1 MNTEV
6 QTMEEKLE
14 GALDKGVT
22 GSTAVNTDIGGIHFQ
37 NMGEVMEFSKLMALA
52 AGAVPPHLRGNP
64 GACLGV
70 CVQALGWRMDPFAVA
85 NKSYFVNDRLSYEAQ
100 LVQAVIDQR
109 APIKGRIKGEYS
121 GEGPNRQLTV
131 WAILEEDGERVEYTS
146 PLKKDIGVQNS
157 PLWKSDPDQQLWYYS
172 TRAMCRRHF
181 PDVILGVYAKDELGE
196 KMRDITPKRSFTQR
210 LAAQNATDGDQ
221 EPPVDDGAENTPD
234 VETDAT
240 VDDVEEIPA
249 KTESEIEPELGS
261 EEFMA
266 GSNCNRD
273 GIPLADCPH
282 EVGTQEAADWM
293 AGWKGIDN
301 AGVDGFG
308 TF

>member
-1 MNTEV
+1 MNTDV
-6 QTMEEKLE
+6 QTMQEKLE
-14 GALDKGVT
+14 GALDKEVT
-22 GSTAVNTDIGGIHFQ
+22 GTTLVNTDIGGIHFQ
-37 NMGEVMEFSKLMALA
+37 NMGEVMEFSKLMALGA
-52 AGAVPPHLRGNP
+52 AAIPPHLRGNP

-109 APIKGRIKGEYS
+109 APIKGRIKGEYT
-121 GEGPNRQLTV
+121 GEGPTRQLTV
-131 WAILEEDGERVEYTS
+131 WAILEEDGERVDYTS

-196 KMRDITPKRSFTQR
+196 RMKDVTPRKSFTQK
-210 LAAQNATDGDQ
+210 LAAQNAPDGDQ
-221 EPPVDDGAENTPD
+221 PPATDDQPEKGLDEAGGSPVEDAEEVQT
-234 VETDAT
+234 ETQGG
-240 VDDVEEIPA
+240 
-249 KTESEIEPELGS
+249 IEPEIGS
-261 EEFMA
+261 EEFLA
-266 GSNCNRD
+266 GANCNRD

-282 EVGTQEAADWM
+282 ELGTQEAADWM
-293 AGWKGIDN
+293 EGWKGMDK
-301 AGVDGFG
+301 AGEVGDE
-308 TF
+308 